1 MLLIETYV
9 YCNHATFPRKLTYS
23 DILPIVL
30 SKYGVDKK
38 WILIERLFLNEKDK
52 LVNVK
57 PGRVDSSSFRNEPPS
72 PVADKFL
79 APLNFRRY
87 RRVPNTYQLI
97 MGENLSLRGTL
108 EVSFWIYLQFITIIV
123 QYRPIYQ
130 TFHVLFIIRL
140 HWTIFMVFWFSFFK
154 SCFALN

>member
-9 YCNHATFPRKLTYS
+9 YCNQATFPRKLTYS
-23 DILPIVL
+23 DILQTVL
-30 SKYGVDKK
+30 SKYGVKK
-38 WILIERLFLNEKDK
+38 TWVYIEGLFLSEKDK
-52 LVNVK
+52 LIDVK
-57 PGRVDSSSFRNEPPS
+57 PGRVGSSSFRNEPPS

-108 EVSFWIYLQFITIIV
+108 EVSFWIYLQFIAIIV
-123 QYRPIYQ
+123 KNQPIIKPSMCS
-130 TFHVLFIIRL
+130 LL
-140 HWTIFMVFWFSFFK
+140 
-154 SCFALN
+154 